1 MLRPATPSG
10 AAGPHTLVNHALEIK
25 PPGAQCA
32 GRAFASAVRIAS
44 PNAPL
49 PEANSL

>member
-1 MLRPATPSG
+1 MLRPASPPG
-10 AAGPHTLVNHALEIK
+10 FAGPHTLVNHAVEIK
-25 PPGAQCA
+25 PPSAQCA
-32 GRAFASAVRIAS
+32 GRALASAARIAS